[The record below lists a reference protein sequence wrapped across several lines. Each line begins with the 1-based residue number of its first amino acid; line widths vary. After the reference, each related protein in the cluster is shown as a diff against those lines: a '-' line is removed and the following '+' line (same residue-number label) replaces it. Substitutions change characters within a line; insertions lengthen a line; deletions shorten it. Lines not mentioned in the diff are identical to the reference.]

1 MSLDI
6 FCRGGNWYWE
16 VCNGCGYKWYS
27 GCQILWSIFA
37 ALIIYILSSKCH
49 SSIPPTF
56 WNLSSFSGKAYPTSF
71 LMLQGSNFLLRSL
84 LVLPLVFTSKCS
96 SALELNSYSLLYPR
110 SVFKFLL
117 ILTIYFI
124 HIKWLPV
131 KSLIYM
137 DLLKKATRNDLLFFK
152 IYLNVLG
159 YQLFKES
166 SFFERCQL
174 LPVCLVWSNYTLFTY
189 L

>member
-1 MSLDI
+1 
-6 FCRGGNWYWE
+6 
-16 VCNGCGYKWYS
+16 
-27 GCQILWSIFA
+27 
-37 ALIIYILSSKCH
+37 
-49 SSIPPTF
+49 
-56 WNLSSFSGKAYPTSF
+56 
-71 LMLQGSNFLLRSL
+71 MLQGSNFLLRSL

-152 IYLNVLG
+152 ICLDISFLRKVHSLRDASF
-159 YQLFKES
+159 YQ
-166 SFFERCQL
+166 C
-174 LPVCLVWSNYTLFTY
+174 VWSGAIILFSGTSKNIKGQESGDMRKDTSF
-189 L
+189 

>member
-1 MSLDI
+1 
-6 FCRGGNWYWE
+6 
-16 VCNGCGYKWYS
+16 
-27 GCQILWSIFA
+27 
-37 ALIIYILSSKCH
+37 
-49 SSIPPTF
+49 
-56 WNLSSFSGKAYPTSF
+56 
-71 LMLQGSNFLLRSL
+71 MLQGSNFLLRSL

-96 SALELNSYSLLYPR
+96 SALELNSYSLLYPC

-137 DLLKKATRNDLLFFK
+137 DLLKKETRNDLLFFK